1 MYLRCGQ
8 FIPHVLIHFIYIYIS
23 FREISSSTSCYVFF
37 FFFFLFFFKT
47 LARRSFLSLS
57 LSVLL
62 PFLSLSSIITHIST
76 AHIYRYRSKI
86 CVYPGNMCARVN
98 EREKPLCRSNNAK
111 ETFPFPS
118 SLVSFRSFFPCFSE
132 FFFSTF
138 KLTRTLL
145 LEGLYGVSC
154 ELTGISFNPPL
165 RSPPPARTCRPACRI
180 SAPKHL
186 DTRIRAARRQFLLV
200 KNKCLI
206 LESQILI
213 SSVIL

>member
-1 MYLRCGQ
+1 
-8 FIPHVLIHFIYIYIS
+8 
-23 FREISSSTSCYVFF
+23 
-37 FFFFLFFFKT
+37 
-47 LARRSFLSLS
+47 
-57 LSVLL
+57 
-62 PFLSLSSIITHIST
+62 
-76 AHIYRYRSKI
+76 
-86 CVYPGNMCARVN
+86 MCARVN

-186 DTRIRAARRQFLLV
+186 DTRTRAARRRFLLV
-200 KNKCLI
+200 KNKFHHSRVSNFNQFGNI
-206 LESQILI
+206 VTVEESNNDSYL
-213 SSVIL
+213 LYEFY